1 MYVYLFN
8 EFIIF
13 IFSFQ
18 YLFKCAKY
26 NKKTVCVCIQ
36 HIVSFLFGVI
46 PCLADEK
53 EHFLHSTIFLHVY
66 YVFIINMYILLL
78 LRCEYKILVIYI
90 CFSIVLF
97 PIYLFFFIF
106 NTKNALFNFVV
117 FRFFLFIT
125 YILILYFI
133 LTKCRL

>member
-1 MYVYLFN
+1 MHFNSQLFFAYMYVYLFN

-26 NKKTVCVCIQ
+26 NKKQCVCAYNTLFL
-36 HIVSFLFGVI
+36 FLFGVI

-78 LRCEYKILVIYI
+78 LRCEYKILVIYM

-97 PIYLFFFIF
+97 PFIYSSLYLIQKMLYLILLFFD
-106 NTKNALFNFVV
+106 
-117 FRFFLFIT
+117 FFYLLHT
-125 YILILYFI
+125 Y
-133 LTKCRL
+133 